1 MKQGGM
7 EKLKEKKNTYFFLG
21 IIQSTSK
28 NNYNST
34 S

>member
-7 EKLKEKKNTYFFLG
+7 EKLKEKKQFFFLY
-21 IIQSTSK
+21 ITQSTSK